1 MLKILTVLCVILSDV
16 LTTVEVHFQ
25 CMDETGNRHEFSFHF
40 DGVGWRLNGIVCQ
53 AVYLILIET
62 DIVSVSQE
70 GMIAGIVV
78 PYLVEYSR
86 DVCRGVLF
94 LAFGHV
100 QWIGDG
106 LLRVL
111 RGRFVLVFVVVR
123 YCVKD
128 DFWERGNVLYM
139 GMNLV
144 MNEDLV
150 SGDVDE

>member
-1 MLKILTVLCVILSDV
+1 
-16 LTTVEVHFQ
+16 
-25 CMDETGNRHEFSFHF
+25 
-40 DGVGWRLNGIVCQ
+40 
-53 AVYLILIET
+53 
-62 DIVSVSQE
+62 
-70 GMIAGIVV
+70 
-78 PYLVEYSR
+78 
-86 DVCRGVLF
+86 
-94 LAFGHV
+94 
-100 QWIGDG
+100 

-128 DFWERGNVLYM
+128 DFWERGNMLYM